1 MRQPEFKLHE
11 ALITN
16 VNVRREK
23 HGKEG
28 KLGIDISLALKTGNG
43 ALDMFEKGLKES
55 LFRKA
60 AKGEQL
66 DLVEGTDGLV
76 ALKFPNLQPLK
87 LEGEYAGYEVYIDG
101 LLDGTPQTSL
111 IDVKLKDFVITPIE
125 GGSVGLQFKAQ
136 LPADGDELSAVV
148 DAWMNEGVRLTL
160 VPPKEQELQQAA

>member
-1 MRQPEFKLHE
+1 MKRPAFDKHE
-11 ALITN
+11 ATITN

-28 KLGIDISLALKTGNG
+28 KLGLDISLALQTSNA

-66 DLVEGTDGLV
+66 DLVEGQEGLV
-76 ALKFPNLQPLK
+76 ALKFPTLQPLK
-87 LEGEYAGYEVYIDG
+87 LEGDYTGYEVYIDG
-101 LLDGTPQTSL
+101 LLEGTEAIPL
-111 IDVKLKDFVITPIE
+111 VDVKLKDFVITPIE

-136 LPADGDELSAVV
+136 LPATGDELSDIVG
-148 DAWMNEGVRLTL
+148 AWMNEGIRLTL
-160 VPPKEQELQQAA
+160 VPTDQQEG